1 MSEIDNISDLE
12 KLMRLYAD
20 KAKENRDCYNYL
32 RITEITVAVFI
43 PFLATTN
50 VPIIIIGFLGVLIV
64 VIQGIQ
70 GLYQYQKAWIL
81 YSSIVVKMRREIVL
95 YNSLCEPYKSREYRD
110 ALLSVNIHNIVS
122 STELEMTEIII
133 DSGKK
138 TKINIDSVKKTET
151 NIDSRKKTEI
161 I

>member
-20 KAKENRDCYNYL
+20 KAKENKDRYQYL
-32 RITEITVAVFI
+32 RITEIIVAVFI
-43 PFLATTN
+43 PFLAATN
-50 VPIIIIGFLGVLIV
+50 VPIYVIGFFGLLIV

-70 GLYQYQKAWIL
+70 GVYQFQKAWIL
-81 YSSIVVKMRREIVL
+81 YSSLVAKIRREIVL
-95 YNSLCEPYKSREYRD
+95 YNSLSEPYKNRENRE
-110 ALLSVNIHNIVS
+110 ALLSLNIHNIVS

-138 TKINIDSVKKTET
+138 SKINIDSVKKPET
-151 NIDSRKKTEI
+151 I
-161 I
+161 